1 MSSGPVWCRPGPA
14 VAARAPTALFGAS
27 SQTWRRPDV
36 GGVDAGKAGTYS
48 TVLQS
53 RTKLRKHCVLVCVW
67 IESRKTTGKTHRN
80 NQQIL
85 KTTSKR
91 KSCVLADNPAAI
103 TMSLW
108 CILLQAE
115 EKRELP
121 SPPRQT
127 KFLALAAPQA
137 SEQAG
142 RVQQACGPR
151 AASDAPTA
159 CSDHS
164 HATDLSAAKGLC
176 AWGRPAARQRVCDR
190 SACCRLATRRPSRSS
205 LSARFSRES
214 QLTAS
219 VYSQASLHHHC

>member
-1 MSSGPVWCRPGPA
+1 MCVDGEPENNRKNPQKQPA
-14 VAARAPTALFGAS
+14 DPKNDFKKEELCSRRQPSCNHNVSVVHFATGRGKTGAS
-27 SQTWRRPDV
+27 F
-36 GGVDAGKAGTYS
+36 
-48 TVLQS
+48 
-53 RTKLRKHCVLVCVW
+53 
-67 IESRKTTGKTHRN
+67 
-80 NQQIL
+80 
-85 KTTSKR
+85 
-91 KSCVLADNPAAI
+91 
-103 TMSLW
+103 
-108 CILLQAE
+108 
-115 EKRELP
+115 
-121 SPPRQT
+121 PPRQT

-142 RVQQACGPR
+142 RVQQAWGPR

-159 CSDHS
+159 YSDHS

-205 LSARFSRES
+205 LLARFCGES

>member
-14 VAARAPTALFGAS
+14 VAARAPTALLGAS

-67 IESRKTTGKTHRN
+67 MESRKTTGKTHRN

-103 TMSLW
+103 TMFLW

-121 SPPRQT
+121 SP
-127 KFLALAAPQA
+127 LAKQNSSLSQHHRRA
-137 SEQAG
+137 SKPG
-142 RVQQACGPR
+142 G
-151 AASDAPTA
+151 S
-159 CSDHS
+159 S
-164 HATDLSAAKGLC
+164 
-176 AWGRPAARQRVCDR
+176 RPAGPGQ
-190 SACCRLATRRPSRSS
+190 SATRRRPVLTILMPLICPLRKGSVLGGARRPGSGSATAAPAAGWRRVGLAGAPCRHGSVGSPS
-205 LSARFSRES
+205 
-214 QLTAS
+214 
-219 VYSQASLHHHC
+219 